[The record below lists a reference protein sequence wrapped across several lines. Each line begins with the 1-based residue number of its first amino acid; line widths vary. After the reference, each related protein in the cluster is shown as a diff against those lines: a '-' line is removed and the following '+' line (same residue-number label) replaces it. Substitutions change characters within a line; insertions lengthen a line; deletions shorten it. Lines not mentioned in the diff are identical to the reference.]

1 MTAEDRRGTEMILVA
16 GPGPV
21 VHDNLPLLETE
32 EAATLDQFFADAVLG
47 DGLVARLSPTVAA
60 VDPARLEAVLAR
72 LKKLGHLPKVI

>member
-1 MTAEDRRGTEMILVA
+1 MLVA

-32 EAATLDQFFADAVLG
+32 EAATLDEFLADAVLR

-60 VDPARLEAVLAR
+60 VDPERLEAVVAR